1 MGIIMDATKLSN
13 NLKNLYAN
21 IAMDFKKLNNY
32 LGDLYVS
39 IVNFKWLYGS

>member
-1 MGIIMDATKLSN
+1 MDATKLSN